1 MNNTG
6 KNLFE
11 RALQSTLQFGTRR
24 SPNAIVIQNAV
35 IIKRNFAGKDIPCK
49 DSKGKTFIKKGR
61 RFTLVLTEDLF
72 NALVQEKG
80 NCSHSIWAF
89 DKENPDLKVY
99 TIEVNVRMESS
110 NPPMCKLFTK
120 RNKTTDVNILDS
132 TNIGILDEI
141 YDIDIERI
149 DLVLNPYD
157 PDHTGNFTLWLRDL
171 KLSQNEI
178 EDSDDYWSNLNAEED
193 ALPFTPTDPNLDVDF
208 EQN

>member
-11 RALQSTLQFGTRR
+11 RALESKLEFGTRR
-24 SPNAIVIQNAV
+24 SPNAIIIENAV
-35 IIKRNFAGKDIPCK
+35 IIKKNFAGKDIPCK
-49 DSKGKTFIKKGR
+49 DSKGRPFTKKGR

-72 NALVQEKG
+72 NALCEEKG
-80 NCSHSIWAF
+80 NCSYGVWAF
-89 DKENPDLKVY
+89 DKDENPDLKVY
-99 TIEVNVRMESS
+99 TIEVNVKMESN

-120 RNKTTDVNILDS
+120 KNGKTDVNILDS

-141 YDIDIERI
+141 YDIDTERI

-157 PDHTGNFTLWLRDL
+157 PDKSGNFTLWLRDL

-178 EDSDDYWSNLNAEED
+178 EDSDSYWQNLEMGED
-193 ALPFTPTDPNLDVDF
+193 ALPFTPTDPNED
-208 EQN
+208 